1 MLGEHMADLRID
13 IISDLVCPWC
23 YLGYSRL
30 KQAIEQLGDDYRIDI
45 RWQPFELHPDMP
57 LTGADRETYL
67 GERFG
72 SPEKLNEAT
81 HAIQQVGIEANIQF
95 NFSEKDRIPNTK
107 LAHQFVLAATQSGLA
122 TPFVLALFHAYF
134 TDGKDIGL
142 QATLEEVATS
152 IGMQKVDIDYALSSK
167 AKTLTEKKLE
177 HLRGLNIQSVP
188 TYVIND
194 KYMIQGAHDPESF
207 LKVLNDIAEKEL

>member
-1 MLGEHMADLRID
+1 
-13 IISDLVCPWC
+13 

-57 LTGADRETYL
+57 TEGADRDTYL
-67 GERFG
+67 GEKFG

-81 HAIQQVGIEANIQF
+81 HALQQIGIEAGIQF
-95 NFSEKDRIPNTK
+95 NFSEKDRVPNTK
-107 LAHQFVLAATQSGLA
+107 LAHQFVLAATKANLA

-142 QATLEEVATS
+142 KSVLEETALS
-152 IGMQKVDIDYALSSK
+152 IGMQKNDIEYALSEK
-167 AKTLTEKKLE
+167 AQSITEKKLA
-177 HLRGLNIQSVP
+177 HLRSLDINSAP

-194 KYMIQGAHDPESF
+194 KFMIHGAHDPESF
-207 LKVLNDIAEKEL
+207 LKVLTDIAQKEA

>member
-1 MLGEHMADLRID
+1 MADLRID
-13 IISDLVCPWC
+13 IISDVVCPWC

-57 LTGADRETYL
+57 IKGADRERYL

-81 HAIQQVGIEANIQF
+81 HAIQQVGIEAGIQF

-107 LAHQFVLAATQSGLA
+107 LAHQFVLAATKSNLA

-134 TDGKDIGL
+134 TDGKDIGN
-142 QATLEEVATS
+142 QSILEDVALS
-152 IGMQKVDIDYALSSK
+152 IGMKTSDFEYALSDEAK
-167 AKTLTEKKLE
+167 ALTQKKLQ
-177 HLRGLNIQSVP
+177 HLRSLEINSVP

-194 KYMIQGAHDPESF
+194 KYMVQGAHDPESF
-207 LKVLNDIAEKEL
+207 LKVLTDIAEKQH

>member
-1 MLGEHMADLRID
+1 MADLRID

-45 RWQPFELHPDMP
+45 RWQPFELHPYMP
-57 LTGADRETYL
+57 IEGADRETYL
-67 GERFG
+67 GEKFG

-81 HAIQQVGIEANIQF
+81 HALQQVGIEAGISF
-95 NFSEKDRIPNTK
+95 NFSEKDRLPNSK
-107 LAHQFVLAATQSGLA
+107 LAHQFVLAATKSNLA
-122 TPFVLALFHAYF
+122 TPFVLAVFHAYF

-142 QATLEEVATS
+142 KSTLEDIALS
-152 IGMQKVDIDYALSSK
+152 IGLQKSDIEYALSPE
-167 AKTLTEKKLE
+167 AKTLTEKKLQ
-177 HLRGLNIQSVP
+177 HLRRLDINSVP

-194 KYMIQGAHDPESF
+194 KFLIQGAHDPESF
-207 LKVLNDIAEKEL
+207 LKVLNDIAEKDA

>member
-1 MLGEHMADLRID
+1 MADLRID
-13 IISDLVCPWC
+13 IISDVICPWC

-57 LTGADRETYL
+57 IQGADRDTYL

-81 HAIQQVGIEANIQF
+81 HAIQQVGIEAGISF
-95 NFSEKDRIPNTK
+95 NFSEKDHIPNTK
-107 LAHQFVLAATQSGLA
+107 LAHQFVLSATKSGLA
-122 TPFVLALFHAYF
+122 TPFVLALFHNYF
-134 TDGKDIGL
+134 TNGKDIGK
-142 QATLEEVATS
+142 QTILEEIALS
-152 IGMQKVDIDYALSSK
+152 IGMQKTDIDYATNKEAQL
-167 AKTLTEKKLE
+167 LTEKKLT
-177 HLRGLNIQSVP
+177 HLRSLDINSAP

-194 KYMIQGAHDPESF
+194 KFMVQGAHDPESF
-207 LKVLNDIAEKEL
+207 LKVLTDIAQKEQ

>member
-1 MLGEHMADLRID
+1 MADLRID

-57 LTGADRETYL
+57 LSGADRESYL
-67 GERFG
+67 GSKFG
-72 SPEKLNEAT
+72 SQEKLNEAT
-81 HAIQQVGIEANIQF
+81 HAIQQVGIEAGIQF

-107 LAHQFVLAATQSGLA
+107 LAHQFVLSASKAGMA

-134 TDGKDIGL
+134 TEGKDIGSRIV
-142 QATLEEVATS
+142 LEDVAFS
-152 IGMQKVDIDYALSSK
+152 IGMQKADIEYALS
-167 AKTLTEKKLE
+167 APAQTLTEKKLQ
-177 HLRGLNIQSVP
+177 HLRSLDIHSVP

-194 KYMIQGAHDPESF
+194 TFLVQGAHDPQSF
-207 LKVLNDIAEKEL
+207 LKVLTDIAQKEPQ

>member
-1 MLGEHMADLRID
+1 MADLRID
-13 IISDLVCPWC
+13 IISDVVCPWC

-30 KQAIEQLGDDYRIDI
+30 KQAIEQLGDDYKIDI

-57 LTGADRETYL
+57 LSGADREIYL

-81 HAIQQVGIEANIQF
+81 HAIQQVGIEAGIQF

-107 LAHQFVLAATQSGLA
+107 LAHQFVLSATKSGLA
-122 TPFVLALFHAYF
+122 TPFVIALFHAYF
-134 TDGKDIGL
+134 TDGKDIDS
-142 QATLEEVATS
+142 QSVLEELSLS
-152 IGMQKVDIDYALSSK
+152 IGLKPTDIEYALSST
-167 AKTLTEKKLE
+167 AQQLTEKKLQ
-177 HLRGLNIQSVP
+177 HLRDLDIQSVP

-207 LKVLNDIAEKEL
+207 LKVLNDIAEKEH

>member
-1 MLGEHMADLRID
+1 MADLRID
-13 IISDLVCPWC
+13 IISDVICPWC

-57 LTGADRETYL
+57 IEGADRDTYL
-67 GERFG
+67 GEKFG

-81 HAIQQVGIEANIQF
+81 HALQQVGIEAGIQF
-95 NFSEKDRIPNTK
+95 NFSEKDRVPNTK
-107 LAHQFVLAATQSGLA
+107 LAHQFVLAATKANLA

-142 QATLEEVATS
+142 QSVLKDTALSV
-152 IGMQKVDIDYALSSK
+152 GMQEVDVEYALSEK
-167 AKTLTEKKLE
+167 AKTITEKKLT
-177 HLRGLNIQSVP
+177 HLRGLEINSAP

-194 KYMIQGAHDPESF
+194 KYMIHGAHDPESF
-207 LKVLNDIAEKEL
+207 LKVLTDIAQK

>member
-1 MLGEHMADLRID
+1 MADLRID
-13 IISDLVCPWC
+13 IISDVVCPWC

-57 LTGADRETYL
+57 LEGADRETYL
-67 GERFG
+67 GKRFG

-81 HAIQQVGIEANIQF
+81 HAIQQVGIEAGIQF

-107 LAHQFVLAATQSGLA
+107 LTHQFVLAATKSGLA
-122 TPFVLALFHAYF
+122 TPFVLAIFHAYF
-134 TDGKDIGL
+134 TDGKNIGSKSILEEIAISIGL
-142 QATLEEVATS
+142 QTA
-152 IGMQKVDIDYALSSK
+152 DIEYALSTE
-167 AKTLTEKKLE
+167 AKTLTEKKLQ
-177 HLRGLNIQSVP
+177 HLRSLDIQSVP

-194 KYMIQGAHDPESF
+194 KYMVHGAHDPESF
-207 LKVLNDIAEKEL
+207 LKVLTDIAEKEL

>member
-1 MLGEHMADLRID
+1 MADLRID
-13 IISDLVCPWC
+13 IISDVICPWC

-57 LTGADRETYL
+57 LKGADRETYL

-81 HAIQQVGIEANIQF
+81 HAIQQVGIEAGIQF

-107 LAHQFVLAATQSGLA
+107 LAHQFVLAATKSGLA

-134 TDGKDIGL
+134 TDGKNIGS
-142 QATLEEVATS
+142 TTILEELALS
-152 IGMQKVDIDYALSSK
+152 IGMQKADIAYALSSEAQK
-167 AKTLTEKKLE
+167 LTEKKLK
-177 HLRGLNIQSVP
+177 HLRGLDINSVP

-194 KYMIQGAHDPESF
+194 KYMVHGAHDPEAF
-207 LKVLNDIAEKEL
+207 LKVLTDIAEKDL